1 MPVINRELV
10 SKYEQCVVNMN
21 VRPAERFAIW
31 FGNWPH
37 LLLAGHL
44 LMLHALAFGGWRIP
58 AVSLLWLVALGLFLI
73 WQPFVAGEQR
83 ISPRQGFFL
92 LAAVL
97 LSTLFLGP
105 WLLLIW
111 CGALAA
117 AIGGRGLWAEQRRER
132 TGYLLAL
139 GYLIAVTVL
148 GVVPEISPAVQLD
161 AELRGLLARFLPVF
175 LPLLLLFPARAQPMR
190 TGESFDLF
198 YGILVFLVM
207 AVFVLGALAYMLVGG
222 AGYVESLFKTSM
234 TLAAALL
241 VVAWVWNPRAGFS
254 GVGAAVS
261 RYLLSVGMPLEQWL
275 VHLSQ
280 ESDRYTDPWRF
291 LEAVMR
297 RLKVMPRV
305 VGASW
310 QAENKRGGYGE
321 PSAYVHSCQANSLTL
336 ILHFRQPPSPAMR
349 WHVEWLLRLAIE
361 FYLVKKQADQLQ
373 KMGYVQAI
381 YETGARVTHDVKNLL
396 QSLQVLCYAAARP
409 GDPAE
414 VAGLLRRQ
422 LPQIV
427 ERLKATLEKLQSP
440 RISDDDLV
448 DARAWWRSLQD
459 RYAGLPIT
467 WDGEPASDARIPGAL
482 FDSVAENLLQNA
494 LSKRQREPGL
504 VITACISDVSL
515 RVVDN
520 GSAIGQELV
529 AGLLK
534 SPVASEDGLGIG
546 LYHAAGHAEALA
558 YCLELLAN
566 HPGQVEFSLSPRPE
580 QELPMAR

>member
-1 MPVINRELV
+1 MSIN
-10 SKYEQCVVNMN
+10 EQCVRNMN
-21 VRPAERFAIW
+21 VGHSEKFANW
-31 FGNWPH
+31 FRNWPH

-44 LMLHALAFGGWRIP
+44 LMLHTLAFGGWRIP

-92 LAAVL
+92 VGGVL
-97 LSTLFLGP
+97 LSTVFLGP

-132 TGYLLAL
+132 AGYLLAF

-161 AELRGLLARFLPVF
+161 AELRGMLAHFIPF
-175 LPLLLLFPARAQPMR
+175 ILPLLLLFPARPQQR
-190 TGESFDLF
+190 RSGESFDLF

-234 TLAAALL
+234 TVAAALL
-241 VVAWVWNPRAGFS
+241 VVAWAWNPRAGFAS
-254 GVGAAVS
+254 VGATVS
-261 RYLLSVGMPLEQWL
+261 RYLLSIGMPLEQWL
-275 VHLSQ
+275 VQLSQ
-280 ESDRYTDPWRF
+280 ESDRHTDPWRF
-291 LEAVMR
+291 LEAVMG
-297 RLKVMPRV
+297 RLEAMPRV

-310 QAENKRGGYGE
+310 QADQQRGQSGDLAAHAHTC
-321 PSAYVHSCQANSLTL
+321 SANGLTL
-336 ILHFRQPPSPAMR
+336 SLHFRQSPSPAMR

-373 KMGYVQAI
+373 KLGYVQAI
-381 YETGARVTHDVKNLL
+381 YETGSRVTHDVKNLL

-409 GDPAE
+409 GDPVE
-414 VAGLLRRQ
+414 VTGLLRRQ

-427 ERLKATLEKLQSP
+427 ERLKSTLDKLQSP
-440 RISDDDLV
+440 LAAEDDLT
-448 DARAWWRSLQD
+448 DAGIWWRGLQD
-459 RYAGLPIT
+459 RYAHALIDWAGMPDNEIT
-467 WDGEPASDARIPGAL
+467 IPGTL

-494 LSKRQREPGL
+494 LYKRQREPGL
-504 VITACISDVSL
+504 AIRVAFDGTCL
-515 RVVDN
+515 TVVDS
-520 GSAIGQELV
+520 GTVIASGV
-529 AGLLK
+529 VDDLLK
-534 SPVASEDGLGIG
+534 SPVSSEDGLGIG
-546 LYHAAGHAEALA
+546 LYHAASHAEALA
-558 YCLELLAN
+558 YRLELREN
-566 HPGQVEFSLSPRPE
+566 RPGHVEFSLSPQPE
-580 QELPMAR
+580 PVSPGRR